1 MYMCETL
8 LEKAKMPVY
17 KRIFEFADIKQRSKE
32 WYYLRKIT
40 ASKIL
45 ECVEDTTFAKFIL
58 EQSNENKP
66 AIANEHVTHGRN
78 LEFLS

>member
-1 MYMCETL
+1 MCETL

-58 EQSNENKP
+58 E
-66 AIANEHVTHGRN
+66 
-78 LEFLS
+78 